1 MAGWERL
8 ETSEVARW
16 EVPGFNSR
24 VEGRRVGPRFHLF
37 VFDVN
42 QSVYC
47 SS

>member
-1 MAGWERL
+1 M
-8 ETSEVARW
+8 ARW